1 MKIAKLDSS
10 ENMCS
15 EGKGLEP
22 TEQRKDVCNNNVENG
37 DINGDVVKNKGPQ
50 LAAIGRSGNIS
61 GSPKHVSYNVVE
73 ALEAGHEKVVHPSI
87 SKYKKQSLM
96 QAMRRSL
103 SEVGNEIYS

>member
-10 ENMCS
+10 EEVCS

-22 TEQRKDVCNNNVENG
+22 AEQRKDVCNNNVENG
-37 DINGDVVKNKGPQ
+37 DINGEDVVKNKGPQ
-50 LAAIGRSGNIS
+50 LAAVGRSGNIS
-61 GSPKHVSYNVVE
+61 GSPKHVSYNVGE
-73 ALEAGHEKVVHPSI
+73 ALETGHEKIVHPSI

-103 SEVGNEIYS
+103 SEVGN